1 VNTPGVMIG
10 ERHVGPASPCFIIA
24 EVGVNHNG
32 DPAMAEACVRA
43 AAAAGADAVKFQT
56 FRAGRLVAPGAPK
69 AAYQQA
75 TTGAEGDQLSM
86 LDELELSPAAHQ
98 RLQRVCADEGVL
110 FLSTPFDAESLQ
122 LLLNLEVPALKFGS
136 GDLDNFL
143 LMGAAKA
150 SGLPLLVST
159 GMSTAA
165 EVAETVAFLREDA
178 AAEFVLFQCVSA
190 YPAPAAAQNLRTMPA
205 MAQLFGCAVGFSD
218 HTDGIGAA
226 VAAVTLGACA
236 LEKHF
241 TLDRLLPGPDHGASL
256 EPDDFLRM
264 VRAVRDAEASLGG
277 SVKSVHEVERDIRSV
292 ARRSVVA
299 GRDIAEGETLQLSD
313 LDMKRPAGGLSGRD
327 LRVLAGRR
335 TVRALAAGEPLRW
348 VDLR

>member
-1 VNTPGVMIG
+1 MNTPGVTIAG
-10 ERHVGPASPCFIIA
+10 RDVGPGRPCFIIA

-32 DPAMAEACVRA
+32 DPAMAEACIKA

-56 FRAGRLVAPGAPK
+56 FRAERLVASGAPK
-69 AAYQQA
+69 APYQQA
-75 TTGAEGDQLSM
+75 ATGGEGDQLSM
-86 LDELELSPAAHQ
+86 LSALELSRETHE

-110 FLSTPFDAESLQ
+110 FLSTPFDMESLR
-122 LLLNLEVPALKFGS
+122 LLLELNVPALKFGS

-159 GMSTAA
+159 GMSTVA
-165 EVAETVAFLREDA
+165 EVAEAVEFLREDA
-178 AAEFVLFQCVSA
+178 AKFVLFQCVSA
-190 YPAPAAAQNLRTMPA
+190 YPAPTTAQNLRTIPA

-218 HTDGIGAA
+218 HTEGLGAA

-241 TLDRLLPGPDHGASL
+241 TLDRSLPGPDHRASL
-256 EPDDFLRM
+256 EPEDFARL
-264 VRAVRDAEASLGG
+264 VRAVRDAEASLGEAA
-277 SVKSVHEVERDIRSV
+277 KTVHEVEWDVRSI

-299 GRDIAEGETLQLSD
+299 SRDIAEGETLQLSD

-327 LRVLAGRR
+327 LRALSGRR
-335 TVRALAAGEPLRW
+335 TVRALAVGEPLRW
-348 VDLR
+348 ADVC